1 MAELKKTMERPLYFD
16 NHATTALD
24 PKVLEAMAPYLTE
37 QYGNAGSAH
46 FYGWQAEA
54 AIKQARHVI
63 ADTMGAQPE
72 EIIFTSGA
80 TEANNLAI
88 RGVAEAYFA
97 QGKHLVTVETE
108 HQAVLA
114 PCRYLET
121 LGFEVTYLPVQ
132 PNGLVDL
139 AELGQALR
147 PDTILVSVMAA
158 NNEIGVLQPIKEI
171 GALCRQRSI
180 IFHCDGAQAL
190 GKIPLDVGQLNIDL
204 LSFTGHKIHGPKGIG
219 GLYRR
224 QNPGVRL
231 APQLLGG
238 GQEGN
243 FRSGTLPVPLIV
255 GLAKALAIAAETLV
269 SEGDRQ
275 RALRDQL
282 WQGLAKISGVVLN
295 GDYEQRLPGNLN
307 VSIIGVDPKALLTGL
322 QPRLALSSGSAC
334 SSYRT
339 EASHVLYA
347 LGGDKTSA
355 QASLRFGLSRFT
367 TEAEIDQA
375 IAIVTDTVAK
385 LRADASNQ
393 S

>member
-1 MAELKKTMERPLYFD
+1 MERPLYFD

-24 PKVLEAMAPYLTE
+24 PRVLEAMVPYLTE

-46 FYGWQAEA
+46 FYGWQAQG
-54 AIKQARHVI
+54 AIKQARQVI
-63 ADTMGAQPE
+63 ADTIGARPE

-97 QGKHLVTVETE
+97 EGKHLVTVETE

-132 PNGLVDL
+132 PNGLVNL
-139 AELGQALR
+139 TELEKALR

-158 NNEIGVLQPIKEI
+158 NNEIGVIQPLEEI
-171 GALCRQRSI
+171 GRLCHRKSI

-190 GKIPLDVGQLNIDL
+190 GKIPLDVGRLNIDL
-204 LSFTGHKIHGPKGIG
+204 LSFTGHKVHGPKGMG

-255 GLAKALAIAAETLV
+255 GLAQALAIAGETLV

-275 RALRDQL
+275 RQLRDQL
-282 WQGLAKISGVVLN
+282 WQGLGKIGGVVLN

-307 VSIIGVDPKALLTGL
+307 VSITGVDPKALLTSL

-334 SSYRT
+334 SSHRT

-347 LGGDKTSA
+347 LGRDKTAA

-375 IAIVTDTVAK
+375 IAIVTNTVAQ

-393 S
+393 G

>member
-1 MAELKKTMERPLYFD
+1 MERPLYFD

-24 PKVLEAMAPYLTE
+24 PRVLEAMLPYLTE

-46 FYGWQAEA
+46 FYGWQASA
-54 AIKQARHVI
+54 AIKQARQEI
-63 ADTMGAQPE
+63 AETMGAQPE

-121 LGFEVTYLPVQ
+121 LGFEVTYLSVQ
-132 PNGLVDL
+132 SSGLVDL
-139 AELGQALR
+139 TELEKALR

-158 NNEIGVLQPIKEI
+158 NNEIGVLQPLKEI

-190 GKIPLDVGQLNIDL
+190 GKIPLDVHQLNIDL

-255 GLAKALAIAAETLV
+255 GLAKALTIAGETLV

-275 RALRDQL
+275 RQLRDQL

-307 VSIIGVDPKALLTGL
+307 VSITGVDPKALLTTL

-347 LGGDKTSA
+347 LGRDKTSA

-367 TEAEIDQA
+367 TEIEIDQA
-375 IAIVTDTVAK
+375 IAIVTDTVAR